1 MKPRWLFVSM
11 LVPVLAVLPLATY
24 ADEGAVQLKDGR
36 GKDKIATQCAVC
48 HSVDYIQ
55 MNSPFLDRKG
65 WEASVNKMIRVMGA
79 PIKEEDVPEIVDYL
93 TKYYGQ

>member
-1 MKPRWLFVSM
+1 MKPRWLFV
-11 LVPVLAVLPLATY
+11 LILAPLAWSTY
-24 ADEGAVQLKDGR
+24 ADEGVVQLKDGPGR
-36 GKDKIATQCAVC
+36 DKIATHCAVC

-65 WEASVNKMIRVMGA
+65 WEASVNKMIKVMGA